1 MFKDFE
7 EFKEKIHPY
16 YGSATFSKKCEL
28 FHFIEDR
35 EHRICDISKLNEH
48 CQHNFDYECKE
59 ASDND

>member
-16 YGSATFSKKCEL
+16 YGSATFNKKCEL
-28 FHFIEDR
+28 FHFIE
-35 EHRICDISKLNEH
+35 EKE
-48 CQHNFDYECKE
+48 E